1 MKLEEIQI
9 RETSVND
16 FADIMEVVPDG
27 SPASEEQL

>member
-16 FADIMEVVPDG
+16 FADIMEVEKTAKSG
-27 SPASEEQL
+27 